1 MDGTIRCRH
10 SGVPFCP
17 PASPATERTPSA
29 AAALDAAPARPAG
42 PPARRKPSP
51 RHEERPP

>member
-1 MDGTIRCRH
+1 MDSTVRCRY

-29 AAALDAAPARPAG
+29 AAALHNAPPRPAG
-42 PPARRKPSP
+42 PPARRKPSAHP
-51 RHEERPP
+51 AERPP